1 MIFMNLVDF
10 NLHASEQLNGYAIM
24 KKSSSES
31 KQNTLLAAGVLI
43 QFAVQITFHSLILWL
58 ELWCSGN
65 VHTYCS

>member
-1 MIFMNLVDF
+1 MIYMNLADF

-43 QFAVQITFHSLILWL
+43 QFAVQIAFSFINPVVGAVVQW
-58 ELWCSGN
+58 
-65 VHTYCS
+65 